1 MVLGRIVLDVERGKV
16 TFLRLPCVS
25 SSCTWLLVNTS
36 IANILSL
43 GDGYKRQYEMGKIH
57 DLSEAGKIPSCEEW
71 KYEGANN
78 VIYLIITPTSSLRYV
93 SLLSFSSAS
102 FSPVMAA
109 WSCHLIG
116 RCLLPWES
124 LGWVTLNYSARG
136 LKKRCPIFLPGVH
149 VLGFLSPCLLCFYP
163 LGQGL
168 ESHFLFFQNQ
178 AVNILVFAGHIICVT
193 ATHFHHCTMKAAID
207 NTRRNVY
214 V

>member
-1 MVLGRIVLDVERGKV
+1 
-16 TFLRLPCVS
+16 
-25 SSCTWLLVNTS
+25 
-36 IANILSL
+36 
-43 GDGYKRQYEMGKIH
+43 MGIKDSMKWEKIH

-102 FSPVMAA
+102 FSPVMAV

-136 LKKRCPIFLPGVH
+136 LKKRCPIFLTGVH
-149 VLGFLSPCLLCFYP
+149 VVGFLSSCLLLPLERWNPDAKRPSRPFASILWARGRKAIFCF
-163 LGQGL
+163 
-168 ESHFLFFQNQ
+168 SR
-178 AVNILVFAGHIICVT
+178 
-193 ATHFHHCTMKAAID
+193 
-207 NTRRNVY
+207 TRQ
-214 V
+214 